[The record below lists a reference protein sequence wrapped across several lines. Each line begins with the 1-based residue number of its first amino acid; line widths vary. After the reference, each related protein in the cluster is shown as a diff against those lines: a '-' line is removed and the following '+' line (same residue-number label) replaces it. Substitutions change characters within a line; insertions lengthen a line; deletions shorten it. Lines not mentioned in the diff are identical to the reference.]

1 MPIQNAIKLLN
12 TIDTDDNLRK
22 KLYSFSQN
30 NELENYLSENN
41 LKFTMEEFEEA
52 VNFLHVQCQ
61 FKEQADDLFQKVELF
76 RFLVSSLK

>member
-22 KLYSFSQN
+22 KLYSFSQS